1 MLAVCVC
8 VQDIVGVVP
17 VVKHAFPSHL
27 NDIVEMLNL
36 SQMHYGERNLGVRC
50 VGPWPLPSLAHHK
63 LDVPPPPLDSSCIV
77 DLL

>member
-1 MLAVCVC
+1 MLAGCVC

-36 SQMHYGERNLGVRC
+36 SQMHYGERNLGVRWA
-50 VGPWPLPSLAHHK
+50 VVPPLPCS
-63 LDVPPPPLDSSCIV
+63 PQR
-77 DLL
+77 